1 MRRSCST
8 ALISEVISGTSTP
21 EVISESSYQSVIFGY
36 SNSEVIFR
44 SSNPVI
50 SGSSTS
56 EVNSRRSDSVISGSS
71 TPEVIS
77 RISNPEVI
85 SGVSNTEFPGSR
97 DRRFQL
103 GDAWTTSSRARFT
116 RCLGAL
122 PLFIVAHRYGL
133 GVSLLPPA
141 AIFMA
146 SAVCHLPP
154 FSWRRRRNRQPSF
167 RNEKRTEVTATRCWV
182 RERAFIADLG
192 SGVP

>member
-8 ALISEVISGTSTP
+8 ALISEVIFGTSTP

-103 GDAWTTSSRARFT
+103 GDAWTTSSRTRFT

-133 GVSLLPPA
+133 GVSRLP
-141 AIFMA
+141 
-146 SAVCHLPP
+146 L